1 MLRTSAPLTGALGVA
16 GIPVVHLLGI
26 SHSFQL
32 RAVLPLRDN
41 GLIDNIGAA
50 PIADE
55 LENYIRGLIRPLA
68 ISTIAE
74 EYSAKK
80 LKEKLEIDPKAY
92 LIGMSICGS
101 FGQMEHLFCDPDH
114 EEREVLF
121 KIAGISKA
129 EDTRRGFPVREAEWL
144 RRLHPYLSK
153 GNVLFL
159 CGACH
164 IDSFGQKLVDAGI
177 EVKLLVRDFEDELFY
192 AGKN

>member
-1 MLRTSAPLTGALGVA
+1 M
-16 GIPVVHLLGI
+16 VHLLGI

-50 PIADE
+50 PIAVE
-55 LENYIRGLIRPLA
+55 LENYIRGLLGPLA

-74 EYSAKK
+74 EYSATK
-80 LKEKLEIDPKAY
+80 LKEKLAIDPNAY

-101 FGQMEHLFCDPDH
+101 FDQMEHLLCDPDP
-114 EEREVLF
+114 EEREVLY
-121 KIAGISKA
+121 KITGISKA
-129 EDTRRGFPVREAEWL
+129 EDTRRGYPVREAEWL

-164 IDSFGQKLVDAGI
+164 IDSFRQKLVDAGI
-177 EVKLLVRDFEDELFY
+177 EVKLLVRDFENEFFY
-192 AGKN
+192 TKRN